1 MGYDRIR
8 PSEPGGSGLPQ
19 QQQQQHQ
26 QQEHEEPRAK
36 NNKKKLVWISVIALV
51 MIIVSAV
58 CAGLVIGFREGSADP
73 VGTAI
78 RRKPTQAISKTCS
91 KTRFPNLCVNS
102 LLEFP
107 GSLTA
112 SEQDLVHISFNMT
125 LQHFSKA
132 LYSTTSFS
140 YVQMDPRVRSAY
152 DDCLELLEDSVDA
165 LSRSLISVIPS
176 QDAANKGGSNQD
188 VMTWLSAALTNHDT
202 CTEGFDGVS
211 GAVKDQV
218 AAKLKDLSELVSNC
232 LSIFA
237 GSGGDDFGGV
247 PIQNRRLL
255 ALADDISGENVDETN
270 FPKWLGRKERELLN
284 TPVSAIQADII
295 VSKDG
300 SGTVKT
306 ITEAIKKAP
315 EHSSRR
321 IIIYVKAGR

>member
-1 MGYDRIR
+1 MAYDRLR
-8 PSEPGGSGLPQ
+8 PSEPGSSGVTQ
-19 QQQQQHQ
+19 QQN
-26 QQEHEEPRAK
+26 HEEPKAK
-36 NNKKKLVWISVIALV
+36 NNKRKIVILSVIALT
-51 MIIVSAV
+51 MIVASAV
-58 CAGLVIGFREGSADP
+58 CAGLVIGLREAGADP
-73 VGTAI
+73 VGTQV

-91 KTRFPNLCVNS
+91 RTRFPNLCVNS

-112 SEQDLVHISFNMT
+112 NEQDLVHISFNMT

-132 LYSTTSFS
+132 LYLANSISF
-140 YVQMDPRVRSAY
+140 VQMDPRVRSAY
-152 DDCLELLEDSVDA
+152 DDCLELLDDSVDA
-165 LSRSLISVIPS
+165 LSRSLSSIIPS
-176 QDAANKGGSNQD
+176 QDGGNNGGGSPQD

-211 GAVKDQV
+211 GTVKDQV
-218 AAKLKDLSELVSNC
+218 TDKLKDLSELVSNC

-237 GSGGDDFGGV
+237 ASGGDDFAGV

-255 ALADDISGENVDETN
+255 SADDDLSGGNVDEEN

-284 TPVSAIQADII
+284 KPVSGIQADIT

-306 ITEAIKKAP
+306 IAEAIKKAP
-315 EHSSRR
+315 EHSTRR
-321 IIIYVKAGR
+321 IIIYVKAG